1 MSLNESMIAEL
12 LSVMKFRIKFM
23 KLLAGLKQTQQQEPS
38 VSEVP
43 STSIAATI
51 PSTPLVAT
59 VQTSSVVAT
68 SASIGEN
75 DESGGE
81 NAESQD
87 NAVERATRYF
97 FKEQMSFALK

>member
-12 LSVMKFRIKFM
+12 LPVMKFRIKFM

-68 SASIGEN
+68 SASIGER
-75 DESGGE
+75 
-81 NAESQD
+81 
-87 NAVERATRYF
+87 V
-97 FKEQMSFALK
+97 MSPVVRMLKVKTMQLNGLQGIFLRSRCRLH